1 MQKTDVKWLLLVLAA
16 VALFSIFGLPY
27 FTHLG
32 HPWWSI
38 LVYAFFV
45 VLFLYGR
52 CNHPPKHHSRKQQL
66 R

>member
-1 MQKTDVKWLLLVLAA
+1 MWKTDVKWLLMVLAA

-27 FTHLG
+27 FTRLG

-38 LVYAFFV
+38 LVYAFFTV
-45 VLFLYGR
+45 IFLYGR
-52 CNHPPKHHSRKQQL
+52 CNRPPKHSSEDRHL